1 MKFIV
6 TGAGVDKG
14 KTYDVEVL
22 AKKFNGVWTKYRTSV
37 AFVCYEDI
45 RILEMTE
52 AEKAMPIYMKPG
64 YPGKEALEL

>member
-1 MKFIV
+1 MKFVV

-14 KTYDVEVL
+14 KIYDVEVL

-52 AEKAMPIYMKPG
+52 AEKAMPIYMKPS
-64 YPGKEALEL
+64 YPGKEG